1 MDRLATMDTFVRVVE
16 AGSFVAAADRMGLSP
31 AVVSRHVQDLEE
43 RLGIRLLNRT
53 TRRISL
59 TEPGAAYY
67 ERCQQVLRDI
77 EEMDLSVAREVQQ
90 PRGVLRVNAPVVFGT
105 RHLAPILTEYEG
117 RYPEVAID
125 LNLTDRFID
134 LVEEGADLAVR
145 IGTLTESTLVA
156 RRLCPIRLV
165 LCASPGY
172 LERHGTPRTPDDL
185 KAHNCLGYTY
195 TRGGAEWQFSGP
207 DGPVVVP
214 IRGSLRANHGEV
226 LHRAAIDGLGLAL
239 QPTFIAGDALAAGLL
254 RAVLSDYRPA
264 EMSAYAVFLSRKF
277 LSAKVRTFVDFLA
290 EKFGPEPYWD
300 AWSAAGT
307 APQGNSPSRRRKPA
321 SRDTAAARRR

>member
-1 MDRLATMDTFVRVVE
+1 MDRLATMETFVRVVE
-16 AGSFVAAADRMGLSP
+16 AGSFVAAADRLGLSP
-31 AVVSRHVQDLEE
+31 AMVSRHVQELEE
-43 RLGIRLLNRT
+43 RLGTRLLNRT
-53 TRRISL
+53 TRRLGL
-59 TEPGAAYY
+59 TESGAAYY

-105 RHLAPILTEYEG
+105 RHLSRVLAEYEQ

-145 IGTLTESTLVA
+145 IGVLTESTLVA
-156 RRLCPIRLV
+156 RRLCPVRVV

-185 KAHNCLGYTY
+185 AHHNCLGYTY
-195 TRGGAEWQFSGP
+195 TRGGAEWELIGP
-207 DGPVVVP
+207 DGAVVVP

-226 LHRAAIDGLGLAL
+226 LHQAAIDGLGIAL
-239 QPTFIAGDALAAGLL
+239 QPTFIAGEALAAGLL
-254 RAVLSDYRPA
+254 QPVLRDYPPS
-264 EMSAYAVFLSRKF
+264 ELSAYAVFLSRKF

-300 AWSAAGT
+300 AWQRKAAVT
-307 APQGNSPSRRRKPA
+307 RRRVKGA
-321 SRDTAAARRR
+321 CTTTH

>member
-1 MDRLATMDTFVRVVE
+1 MDRLATMETFVRVVE
-16 AGSFVAAADRMGLSP
+16 AGSFVAAANRMGLS
-31 AVVSRHVQDLEE
+31 AAMVSRHVQDLED
-43 RLGIRLLNRT
+43 RLGTRLLNRT
-53 TRRISL
+53 TRRLSL
-59 TEPGAAYY
+59 TEPGAGYY
-67 ERCQQVLRDI
+67 ERCRQVLRDI
-77 EEMDLSVAREVQQ
+77 EEMDLSTAREVQQ

-105 RHLAPILTEYEG
+105 RHLSRFLAEYEG

-165 LCASPGY
+165 LCASPAY
-172 LERHGTPRTPDDL
+172 LERHGQPRTPDDL
-185 KAHNCLGYTY
+185 AGHNCLGYTY
-195 TRGGAEWQFSGP
+195 TRGGAEWEFSGP
-207 DGPVVVP
+207 DGPLVVP

-226 LHRAAIDGLGLAL
+226 LHQAAIDGLGLAL
-239 QPTFIAGDALAAGLL
+239 QPTFIAGEALAAGLL
-254 RAVLSDYRPA
+254 QPVLPEYRPA
-264 EMSAYAVFLSRKF
+264 EISAYAVFLSRKF

-300 AWSAAGT
+300 AWSTRGSARQRK
-307 APQGNSPSRRRKPA
+307 APPSRRPQTRP
-321 SRDTAAARRR
+321 

>member
-1 MDRLATMDTFVRVVE
+1 MDRLATMETFVRVVE
-16 AGSFVAAADRMGLSP
+16 AGSFVAAADRMGLST

-43 RLGIRLLNRT
+43 RLGTRLLNRT
-53 TRRISL
+53 TRRIGL

-90 PRGVLRVNAPVVFGT
+90 PRGVLRVNAPVVFGS
-105 RHLAPILTEYEG
+105 RHLSPLLAEYER

-125 LNLTDRFID
+125 LNLTDRFVD

-145 IGTLTESTLVA
+145 IGTLSESALVA

-165 LCASPGY
+165 LCASPAY
-172 LERHGTPRTPDDL
+172 LERYGTPRTPDDL
-185 KAHNCLGYTY
+185 AGHNCLGYAY
-195 TRGGAEWQFSGP
+195 TRGGAEWELSGS

-214 IRGSLRANHGEV
+214 IRSSLRANHGEV
-226 LHRAAIDGLGLAL
+226 LHQAALDGLGLAL

-254 RAVLSDYRPA
+254 RPVLSGYRPA
-264 EMSAYAVFLSRKF
+264 DLSAYAVFLSRKF

-300 AWSAAGT
+300 AWSAAGSARQP
-307 APQGNSPSRRRKPA
+307 APSSSRRQRTKRGRSPP
-321 SRDTAAARRR
+321 

>member
-1 MDRLATMDTFVRVVE
+1 
-16 AGSFVAAADRMGLSP
+16 MGLSP
-31 AVVSRHVQDLEE
+31 AMVSRHVQDLEE
-43 RLGIRLLNRT
+43 RLGTRLLNRT

-67 ERCQQVLRDI
+67 ERCQQVLRDV

-105 RHLAPILTEYEG
+105 RHLARLLAEYEG

-165 LCASPGY
+165 LCASPAY
-172 LERHGTPRTPDDL
+172 LERHGTPRTPGDL
-185 KAHNCLGYTY
+185 ANHNCLGYTY
-195 TRGGAEWQFSGP
+195 TRGGAEWEFSGQ

-226 LHRAAIDGLGLAL
+226 LHQAAIDGLGLAL
-239 QPTFIAGDALAAGLL
+239 QPTFIAGDALAAGRLL
-254 RAVLSDYRPA
+254 PVLSDYCPA
-264 EMSAYAVFLSRKF
+264 ELSAYAVFLSRKF

-300 AWSAAGT
+300 AWSKRGSARQRKVATARAACT
-307 APQGNSPSRRRKPA
+307 KRPR
-321 SRDTAAARRR
+321 